1 MPAWRW
7 SWNCAAPAMMC
18 AWLGLMIAHFN
29 GTGEIHGAK
38 PVINLLA
45 SNENSAVSYRDEAA
59 EVQNHVAT
67 VTFDWTNHTVFK
79 SSIGSHSGLGPSTN
93 FSN

>member
-1 MPAWRW
+1 MV
-7 SWNCAAPAMMC
+7 CACLA
-18 AWLGLMIAHFN
+18 LMVVHFN
-29 GTGEIHGAK
+29 GTGEMRATK

-45 SNENSAVSYRDEAA
+45 SNENSAVSFSDEAA

-79 SSIGSHSGLGPSTN
+79 SSIGSHFGPGPLTN